1 MPMNSEFVVRAAEI
15 EDTPAILAML
25 AELAAFEGAQHP
37 PRVDATSLRR
47 DAFGTEPRLHVLVAE
62 GSDSNLVGFVTLYPN
77 YSTWEGAPGF
87 HIGDLW
93 VSQESRGLGIAA
105 ALIREVVLRCLEQ
118 GGRRVD
124 AFVLRDNPA
133 RGFYERLGFRERD
146 EWSLYRLD
154 AENLA
159 RIADATEP
167 NDE

>member
-1 MPMNSEFVVRAAEI
+1 MDSEIVVRAAEI

-25 AELAAFEGAQHP
+25 GELAAFEGAQHP
-37 PRVDATSLRR
+37 PHLDASGLRR
-47 DAFGTEPRLHVLVAE
+47 DAFSAEPRLHILVAE
-62 GSDSNLVGFVTLYPN
+62 ESHSRLVGFVTLHPN

-93 VSQESRGLGIAA
+93 VSQESRGRGIAA

-118 GGRRVD
+118 GGRRID

-159 RIADATEP
+159 RIAGATEP